1 MFIALGH
8 ELTYFVQ
15 AGNERQKV
23 LHIKCMLEFFID
35 SIFVELGGH
44 IFNKSTASLW
54 EIFSLFNLF
63 LYSYEAEFIQKLI
76 KDTKIQKL
84 QPLVSLSGI

>member
-1 MFIALGH
+1 
-8 ELTYFVQ
+8 
-15 AGNERQKV
+15 
-23 LHIKCMLEFFID
+23 MLEFFID

-54 EIFSLFNLF
+54 EIFSLVHINLF

-76 KDTKIQKL
+76 KDNKIQKL
-84 QPLVSLSGI
+84 KSLVSLSGI